1 MRAFVFL
8 YRLALIVGLFAVT
21 AMSAPAQEMPT
32 WAAPQ
37 ELPERT
43 AQASEA
49 PEPCPNA
56 NPNDCIGN
64 GGDIPAAPVDGGLAL
79 LALLGAGY
87 AVRRLRRDSDDD

>member
-1 MRAFVFL
+1 MRAFVLL
-8 YRLALIVGLFAVT
+8 YRLALVVGLLAVT
-21 AMSAPAQEMPT
+21 AVPTPAQEMPT

-43 AQASEA
+43 AGNPEHLA
-49 PEPCPNA
+49 PFDCPNA
-56 NPNDCIGN
+56 NPNDCI
-64 GGDIPAAPVDGGLAL
+64 GDIPAAPVDGGLAL